1 MKNKFTYLREQC
13 KVCKGKGFLFSPE
26 REWKDG
32 QVEKDAVQCE
42 CLKKMMLYTNLDA
55 ANIPREYYDL
65 TLDSFKETD
74 EEKAIIKKKI
84 HGITQDIHRFVNEG
98 HNLLMYGPN
107 GTGKTML
114 SIEILKAAVKNKFTV
129 HYEFFPIIC
138 EAFSKKGYK
147 ADEVKEYYDKLF
159 STVDILVLD
168 ELGKESE
175 MAEIDKDSARR
186 LLEIHVLKKRGGKPV
201 ILLANLYDS
210 INNRPWEKPEVK
222 NEIKTR
228 YGLSVL
234 SIMSS
239 KNWHFTN
246 VFDDDF
252 RNKVGQ

>member
-1 MKNKFTYLREQC
+1 
-13 KVCKGKGFLFSPE
+13 
-26 REWKDG
+26 
-32 QVEKDAVQCE
+32 
-42 CLKKMMLYTNLDA
+42 MMLYTNLDA

-65 TLDSFKETD
+65 TLDSFKEKD
-74 EEKAIIKKKI
+74 EDKIAIKKKI
-84 HGITQDIHRFVNEG
+84 YGITQDIHRFVNEG
-98 HNLLMYGPN
+98 HNLLLYGPN

-114 SIEILKAAVKNKFTV
+114 SIEILKAAVNNKLTV
-129 HYEFFPIIC
+129 YYEFFPIIC
-138 EAFSKKGYK
+138 ESFSKRGYK
-147 ADEVKEYYDKLF
+147 ADEVKESYDNIF

-175 MAEIDKDSARR
+175 MAEIDKDAARR
-186 LLEIHVLKKRGGKPV
+186 LLEIHILKKRGGKPV

-210 INNRPWEKPEVK
+210 INNEPWNKDQVK

-239 KNWHFTN
+239 KNWHFIN

-252 RNKVGQ
+252 RNRVAK